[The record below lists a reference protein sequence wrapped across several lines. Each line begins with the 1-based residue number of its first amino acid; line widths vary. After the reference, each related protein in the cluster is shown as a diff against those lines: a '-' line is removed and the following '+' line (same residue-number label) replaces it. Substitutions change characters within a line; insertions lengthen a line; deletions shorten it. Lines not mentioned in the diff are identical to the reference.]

1 MNSYRF
7 SGSEEIDFIERHQI
21 LILNGRTW
29 LPLDKQE
36 FYERFKISQ
45 FNQFYSNEKSIS
57 NDCRIFCF
65 IKQYYILPV
74 NRVLV
79 ILGRGA

>member
-21 LILNGRTW
+21 LLLKGRTW

-45 FNQFYSNEKSIS
+45 FNQFYSNEKSIP
-57 NDCRIFCF
+57 NDFRN
-65 IKQYYILPV
+65 L
-74 NRVLV
+74 L
-79 ILGRGA
+79 LH

>member
-7 SGSEEIDFIERHQI
+7 SGSEDIDFIERHQI

-29 LPLDKQE
+29 LHFDKQE

-45 FNQFYSNEKSIS
+45 FNQFYSNEKSIP

-65 IKQYYILPV
+65 IKQ
-74 NRVLV
+74 
-79 ILGRGA
+79 

>member
-29 LPLDKQE
+29 LHLDKQE

-45 FNQFYSNEKSIS
+45 FNQFYSNEKSIP

-65 IKQYYILPV
+65 IKQLYILPV

-79 ILGRGA
+79 RLGRGA

>member
-21 LILNGRTW
+21 LLLKGRTW

-36 FYERFKISQ
+36 FYERFKTSR
-45 FNQFYSNEKSIS
+45 FNQFYSYE
-57 NDCRIFCF
+57 
-65 IKQYYILPV
+65 
-74 NRVLV
+74 
-79 ILGRGA
+79 

>member
-21 LILNGRTW
+21 LLLKGRTW

-36 FYERFKISQ
+36 FYERLKISR
-45 FNQFYSNEKSIS
+45 FNQFYSYEKSIP
-57 NDCRIFCF
+57 NDFRN
-65 IKQYYILPV
+65 L
-74 NRVLV
+74 L
-79 ILGRGA
+79 LH